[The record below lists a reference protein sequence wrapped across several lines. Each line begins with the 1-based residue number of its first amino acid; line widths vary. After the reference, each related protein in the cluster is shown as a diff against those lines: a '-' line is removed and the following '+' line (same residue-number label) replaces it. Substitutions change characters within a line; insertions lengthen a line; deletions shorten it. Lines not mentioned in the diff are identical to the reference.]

1 MGTRALTILN
11 HITVKN
17 GDRPGTRFELRCY
30 LPGDAEGTVV
40 ATEFGQY
47 LLMSLQ
53 FRQKTG
59 FATPSLQWIP
69 IQHGTRSDYIRQR
82 ILILKNHKKF
92 CRDGNNTYL
101 AVTIAPHT

>member
-1 MGTRALTILN
+1 MGTRVLTILN

-47 LLMSLQ
+47 LLIPSWQAEGVAELLKLQ
-53 FRQKTG
+53 GHR
-59 FATPSLQWIP
+59 FAMF
-69 IQHGTRSDYIRQR
+69 GYFVDYQP
-82 ILILKNHKKF
+82 N
-92 CRDGNNTYL
+92 
-101 AVTIAPHT
+101 IAKRCPYNLG

>member
-1 MGTRALTILN
+1 MGTRVLTILN

-47 LLMSLQ
+47 LLIPSWQ
-53 FRQKTG
+53 AV
-59 FATPSLQWIP
+59 ATCS
-69 IQHGTRSDYIRQR
+69 
-82 ILILKNHKKF
+82 
-92 CRDGNNTYL
+92 
-101 AVTIAPHT
+101 APTMDTDSAWHTL